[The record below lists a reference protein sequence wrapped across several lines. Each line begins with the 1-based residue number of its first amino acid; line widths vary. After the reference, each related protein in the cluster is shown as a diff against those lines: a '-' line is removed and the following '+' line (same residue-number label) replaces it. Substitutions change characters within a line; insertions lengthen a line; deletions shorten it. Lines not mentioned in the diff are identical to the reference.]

1 MNAPSSHEED
11 IFLSALDY
19 NDPAERSAYLDSAC
33 GSNPDLRAAVEEMI
47 TDHERA
53 STLFTEVSAAITLE
67 EIGGAGS
74 PALSELQADV
84 GKTIGLY
91 TLTRLLGEGGGGV
104 VYEATQESPVRR
116 KVALKILKLGMDT
129 CQVIARFEA
138 ERRTLA
144 MMEHPNIAR
153 VIDAG
158 ATETGRPYF
167 VMELVDGTKI
177 TDFCKA
183 HEVPLTE
190 RLQLMR
196 QVCAAVQHAHQ
207 KGIIHRDLKPSNI
220 LITTLDGRPTP
231 KVIDFGIAKATA
243 TEAETGAML
252 TLHGQLIGTPAY
264 MSPEQVQGGAVD
276 IDTRSDVYS
285 LGVVLYELITGRP
298 PFDNDEL
305 SRAGI
310 DEMRR
315 RLQNEEPP
323 PPSRMLPNKPI
334 RSHRELD
341 WIVLKAL
348 EKDRERRYSTV
359 RALAE
364 DIERHLA
371 NEAVLAH
378 PPSGWYRLRKLVRR
392 NQLASAAIAVAVLTL
407 AGGFTT
413 STLLFLRARAAE
425 QQQARLRAEAE
436 ERASVTKAAVLM
448 MQGKTAEADA
458 EIKHIGDSLTQPSV
472 EATSVFRHLARWSAA
487 NGDWK
492 TAGKRLLAL
501 SRVNRFDDS
510 DLTDNVTRDLV
521 PVAPTLIKAGDLPAY
536 REFRHMMLARIGK
549 TNKPVAAEQLLKICL
564 QLPADEATLN
574 ALRPV
579 AAVAEASLKHLD
591 DQPPEHRL
599 IAWRCAVLGLWNYR
613 IGRHEEAV
621 RWCDKALSRR
631 DEEQARH
638 SYVRLVRAMANRQL
652 GKNAEAQSEIQSV
665 GNIVAMIGKKI
676 FGGQEQQNYWHD
688 WLCVQSLLQ
697 EARKATG
704 LDVSKEPP
712 PTSPVSADPGSHSL
726 RDDSSGAK

>member
-1 MNAPSSHEED
+1 MNTPSSHEED
-11 IFLSALDY
+11 IFLSALEFG
-19 NDPAERSAYLDSAC
+19 NPTERAAYLDSAC
-33 GSNPDLRAAVEEMI
+33 RSNPDLRAAVEAMI

-53 STLFTEVSAAITLE
+53 STLFMEVSAAITLE
-67 EIGGAGS
+67 EIGGANS
-74 PALSELQADV
+74 PALADPNADV
-84 GKTIGLY
+84 GKNIGPY
-91 TLTRLLGEGGGGV
+91 TLTRPLGEGGGGV

-129 CQVIARFEA
+129 RQVIARFEA

-158 ATETGRPYF
+158 ATQTGRPYF

-183 HEVPLTE
+183 HETPLTE

-220 LITTLDGRPTP
+220 LITTLDGHPTP

-243 TEAETGAML
+243 TEADAGAML
-252 TLHGQLIGTPAY
+252 TLHDQLIGTPAY

-315 RLQNEEPP
+315 RLRNEEPQ
-323 PPSRMLPNKPI
+323 PPSRLTSHRSI
-334 RSHRELD
+334 RNHRELD

-364 DIERHLA
+364 DIERHLT
-371 NEAVLAH
+371 NEPVLAH
-378 PPSGWYRLRKLVRR
+378 PPGSWYRLRKLVRR
-392 NQLASAAIAVAVLTL
+392 NQLASAAITVAVLTL
-407 AGGFTT
+407 AGGFTI
-413 STLLFLRARAAE
+413 STLLLLRARAAE

-436 ERASVTKAAVLM
+436 ERASVTKAAVLL

-472 EATSVFRHLARWSAA
+472 EATSVFRNLARWSAA
-487 NGDWK
+487 HGDWK
-492 TAGKRLLAL
+492 TAGERLLAL

-510 DLTDNVTRDLV
+510 DMTDNATRDLV
-521 PVAPTLIKAGDLPAY
+521 PVAPTLIKAGDLKAY
-536 REFRHMMLARIGK
+536 REFSRTILSRLAK
-549 TNKPVAAEQLLKICL
+549 TNNPIAAEHLLKICL
-564 QLPADEATLN
+564 QLPADEATIN
-574 ALRPV
+574 TLRPV

-591 DQPPEHRL
+591 HQPPENRL
-599 IAWRCAVLGLWNYR
+599 VAWRCAVLGLWNYR
-613 IGRHEEAV
+613 IDRPSEAV
-621 RWCDKALSRR
+621 LWCDKALSFH

-638 SYVRLVRAMANRQL
+638 TYARLIRAMANRKP
-652 GKNAEAQSEIQSV
+652 GNMPDAQSEIQSA
-665 GNIVAMIGKKI
+665 AMIAAKAE
-676 FGGQEQQNYWHD
+676 GGISRGQQENYWHD
-688 WLCVQSLLQ
+688 WLCVGILLQ
-697 EARKATG
+697 EARKAIG
-704 LDVSKEPP
+704 LN
-712 PTSPVSADPGSHSL
+712 
-726 RDDSSGAK
+726 DS

>member
-1 MNAPSSHEED
+1 MNVPSFHEED
-11 IFLSALDY
+11 IFLSALDLK
-19 NDPAERSAYLDSAC
+19 DPAARSAYLDSAC
-33 GSNPDLRAAVEEMI
+33 ESNADLRAAVEEMI
-47 TDHERA
+47 VDHERA
-53 STLFTEVSAAITLE
+53 STLFMEVSAAITLE
-67 EIGGAGS
+67 DINDTGS
-74 PALSELQADV
+74 SDIADLAADV
-84 GKTIGLY
+84 GEIIGPY
-91 TLTRLLGEGGGGV
+91 TLTRPLGEGGGGV
-104 VYEATQESPVRR
+104 VYEAAQESPVRR

-129 CQVIARFEA
+129 RQVIARFEA

-144 MMEHPNIAR
+144 KMEHPNIAR

-183 HEVPLTE
+183 HEVSLTE

-285 LGVVLYELITGRP
+285 IGVVLYELITGRP

-305 SRAGI
+305 ARVGI

-315 RLQNEEPP
+315 RLRNEEPP
-323 PPSRMLPNKPI
+323 PPSRAFPEKSN

-364 DIERHLA
+364 DIERHLT
-371 NEAVLAH
+371 NEPVLAH
-378 PPSGWYRLRKLVRR
+378 PPGNWYRLRKLIRR
-392 NQLASAAIAVAVLTL
+392 NQLASAAIAVAVITL
-407 AGGFTT
+407 IGGFTT

-425 QQQARLRAEAE
+425 LQQARLRAEAE
-436 ERASVTKAAVLM
+436 ERVSVTKAAVLL

-458 EIKHIGDSLTQPSV
+458 EIKHIGDSLSQPSV
-472 EATSVFRHLARWSAA
+472 EATSVFRDLARWSATH
-487 NGDWK
+487 GDWQ
-492 TAGKRLLAL
+492 TAGERLLAL

-510 DLTDNVTRDLV
+510 DLTDNATRDLV
-521 PVAPTLIKAGDLPAY
+521 PVAPTLIKAGDLTAY
-536 REFRHMMLARIGK
+536 REFNRVILARLGK
-549 TNKPVAAEQLLKICL
+549 TNKAVAAEHVLKTCL
-564 QLPADEATLN
+564 QLPTDDVTLN
-574 ALRPV
+574 SLRPV

-591 DQPPEHRL
+591 FQPPDHRL
-599 IAWRCAVLGLWNYR
+599 VAWRCAVLGLWNYR
-613 IGRHEEAV
+613 IGRHDEAV
-621 RWCDKALSRR
+621 RWCDTALSPR

-638 SYVRLVRAMANRQL
+638 AYARLVRAMAYSNL
-652 GKNAEAQSEIQSV
+652 GENLKARSEIQSV
-665 GNIVAMIGKKI
+665 VNIVDITGGKI
-676 FGGQEQQNYWHD
+676 FGDQQGGYWHD
-688 WLCVQSLLQ
+688 WLCVEILLK
-697 EARKATG
+697 EARNAIG
-704 LDVSKEPP
+704 LDGSQKPP
-712 PTSPVSADPGSHSL
+712 PRLPISTDLHNPST
-726 RDDSSGAK
+726 RDDSQGEK